1 MFENSTNL
9 LSKWKGKW
17 SGNEL
22 ENDFLIASILGT
34 EVYLNTSGLEEMNL
48 NLDLSMEVNVN
59 MLDQLI
65 LIGPVIRCQCYQH
78 QWFFLIAVMYSIRLN
93 CKYEHIL

>member
-1 MFENSTNL
+1 MFEKSTNL

-34 EVYLNTSGLEEMNL
+34 EVNLRNFRTLRNLMNL
-48 NLDLSMEVNVN
+48 NHNLNTCGNLDLNMDMNVN

-65 LIGPVIRCQCYQH
+65 LLVQLPDVSVINTNG
-78 QWFFLIAVMYSIRLN
+78 YS
-93 CKYEHIL
+93 

>member
-1 MFENSTNL
+1 MFEKSTNL

-34 EVYLNTSGLEEMNL
+34 EVYLNTYGIEEMNL
-48 NLDLSMEVNVN
+48 NLDLNMEMNVN
-59 MLDQLI
+59 KLDQLV
-65 LIGPVIRCQCYQH
+65 LLVQLSDVSVTNTNG
-78 QWFFLIAVMYSIRLN
+78 YS
-93 CKYEHIL
+93 

>member
-1 MFENSTNL
+1 MIIFVFYFAL
-9 LSKWKGKW
+9 
-17 SGNEL
+17 
-22 ENDFLIASILGT
+22 
-34 EVYLNTSGLEEMNL
+34 EVYLNTFGLEEMNL

-65 LIGPVIRCQCYQH
+65 LLVQLSFRCQCYQH
-78 QWFFLIAVMYSIRLN
+78 QWLFLIAVMYSIKLN

>member
-1 MFENSTNL
+1 MFEKSTNL

-34 EVYLNTSGLEEMNL
+34 EVYLNTFGLEEMNL

-65 LIGPVIRCQCYQH
+65 LLVQLSDVSVTNTNG
-78 QWFFLIAVMYSIRLN
+78 YS
-93 CKYEHIL
+93 

>member
-1 MFENSTNL
+1 MFEKSTNL

-34 EVYLNTSGLEEMNL
+34 EVYLNTYGLEEMNL

-65 LIGPVIRCQCYQH
+65 LLVHLSDVSVTNTNG
-78 QWFFLIAVMYSIRLN
+78 YS
-93 CKYEHIL
+93 

>member
-1 MFENSTNL
+1 MFEKSTNL

-65 LIGPVIRCQCYQH
+65 LLVQLSDVSVTNTNG
-78 QWFFLIAVMYSIRLN
+78 SS
-93 CKYEHIL
+93 

>member
-1 MFENSTNL
+1 MFEKSTNL

-34 EVYLNTSGLEEMNL
+34 EVYLNTYGLDEMNL

-65 LIGPVIRCQCYQH
+65 LLVQLSDVSVTNTNGY
-78 QWFFLIAVMYSIRLN
+78 F
-93 CKYEHIL
+93 

>member
-1 MFENSTNL
+1 MFEKSTNL

-17 SGNEL
+17 SGNEC
-22 ENDFLIASILGT
+22 ENDFLKASILGT
-34 EVYLNTSGLEEMNL
+34 EVYLNTYGLEEINL

-65 LIGPVIRCQCYQH
+65 LLVQLSDVSVTNTNG
-78 QWFFLIAVMYSIRLN
+78 YS
-93 CKYEHIL
+93 